1 MAIGIKSRIVYREKT
16 KDSTANDYWAGT
28 YSMLIR
34 PKSIPSPVGEKNM
47 EDTST
52 LEDWVATQEEGRR
65 SAASM
70 QVQGAWEKA
79 KKDALVALERKP
91 LDMLIL
97 YGTEGKGSQ
106 GVMAFIGTESIA
118 PDEATEGHLT
128 GTVTIA
134 ENTQPIWIEDDY
146 DVTVVED
153 AQGYLVSCTL
163 TPKSGNG
170 GGGGD

>member
-1 MAIGIKSRIVYREKT
+1 MAIGLGSRIVYREQT
-16 KDSTANDYWAGT
+16 KETTTSNYWAGT
-28 YSMLIR
+28 YYPLIR
-34 PKSIPSPVGEKNM
+34 AKSIPSPEGDVNM
-47 EDTST
+47 QDTST
-52 LEDWVATQEEGRR
+52 LEDWVETQEEGRR
-65 SAASM
+65 AAASLK
-70 QVQGAWEKA
+70 VQGAWEKA
-79 KKDALVALERKP
+79 KKDALIALKGKK
-91 LDMLIL
+91 LDMMIM
-97 YGTEGKGSQ
+97 YGTDGKGSE
-106 GVMAFIGTESIA
+106 GIEAFIGTQTIA

-134 ENTQPIWIEDDY
+134 ENTVPRWIEDDY